1 MGVYNYLLSGKKRR
15 VAIEGRKFK
24 STLRLMPFGYK
35 FMNFISDKDD
45 RNIERLNTAAE
56 KRADKINETAEHLRF
71 MAKRRENI
79 DAGKPTLRGYNNP
92 PNLVVHA
99 DSWDEVRNGDPV
111 YIYEGNGSWID
122 TVNYA
127 EAFGFIVGKKGN
139 GQFIIG
145 DSYEGEVESYTN
157 ILDGSTRTSYLKHD
171 LVKEKDYL
179 RENNIRRPERIY
191 HTEERIELS
200 STPAEVVAPK
210 ITMELV
216 SDVKND
222 PIW

>member
-1 MGVYNYLLSGKKRR
+1 MGVYNYLLSGKKRK
-15 VAIEGRKFK
+15 VSIAGRKNK

-35 FMNFISDKDD
+35 FSTRTEKQERF
-45 RNIERLNTAAE
+45 IERLDRAAE
-56 KRADKINETAEHLRF
+56 KRADKINETPEQERF
-71 MAKRRENI
+71 MERRLERI
-79 DAGKPTLRGYNNP
+79 KAGEPTLRLYDLP

-99 DSWDEVRNGDPV
+99 DSWDDVENGDPV

-122 TVNYA
+122 TYDYA
-127 EAFGFIVGKKGN
+127 EAFGFIIGKKGN

-145 DSYEGEVESYTN
+145 DSYESEVKTN
-157 ILDGSTRTSYLKHD
+157 NYLDGSTRTSYLKHT

-179 RENNIRRPERIY
+179 REDKIRRPERIY
-191 HTEERIELS
+191 NTEERIELS
-200 STPAEVVAPK
+200 FTPAPPK

>member
-145 DSYEGEVESYTN
+145 DSYETEVNTSIYC
-157 ILDGSTRTSYLKHD
+157 DGSTSTWFRKHI
-171 LVKEKDYL
+171 LVKEKDYV
-179 RENNIRRPERIY
+179 REDKIRRPERIY

-200 STPAEVVAPK
+200 STPAPEPEVIPEP
-210 ITMELV
+210 ELV